1 MPITDTWNNG
11 VVGDWG
17 NPANWSAN
25 VVPGSL
31 DSAVFAGA
39 DTANLTS
46 TEFENIASLQI
57 SFSSAAVNIQGQL
70 TVGAAHLNGITS
82 VIDVSAGSLT
92 INGGGLIA
100 GQFVTEAS
108 GTVHV
113 TNGGTY
119 QWNGSGSTQN
129 VDLGNSS
136 NDTFQFST
144 QFGGTISN
152 FVSGDI
158 ISYSGTVNSVTIGA
172 NSLTFNATNGQ
183 AYVIHLT
190 GATYNATN
198 LIIMGNVV
206 ETSVGEISTQP
217 PTISGTVANQPV
229 FDNATIDPFL
239 HVKITDPNSGQ
250 TESVTISFT
259 GANGTLTDPNAASD
273 HSVIGSGSYSVTGTA
288 DQVTADLDALVFHPT
303 AHQVPPGNTVT
314 TGFTI
319 AVTDSI
325 FLTASD
331 STTSVI
337 ATAIAVPPTIS
348 GTVSGQT
355 VNDNATID
363 PFAHVQIGDLN
374 ADQTETVRIQFI
386 GANGTLT
393 DPNAASDHSVIR
405 SGSYKVTGTAA
416 QVSADLDALVFTP
429 TAHQVAPGN
438 TVTTDFTIAVKDT
451 AGQTASDSTT
461 SVIATAIAVP
471 PTISGTV
478 ANQFAFL
485 TSIEPFQTV
494 VIGDQ
499 NFGQTE
505 TVTITPSSSLLFGV
519 NFGLN
524 TLFDP
529 NAAIDGSTITNGV
542 YTLTGTA
549 AQVTAAVQGL
559 SWFNGLGTTDFTITV
574 TDTAHQTA
582 TDHTVSV
589 VGLSGF
595 I

>member
-325 FLTASD
+325 FLTA
-331 STTSVI
+331 T
-337 ATAIAVPPTIS
+337 
-348 GTVSGQT
+348 
-355 VNDNATID
+355 
-363 PFAHVQIGDLN
+363 
-374 ADQTETVRIQFI
+374 
-386 GANGTLT
+386 
-393 DPNAASDHSVIR
+393 
-405 SGSYKVTGTAA
+405 
-416 QVSADLDALVFTP
+416 
-429 TAHQVAPGN
+429 
-438 TVTTDFTIAVKDT
+438 DT
-451 AGQTASDSTT
+451 AT